1 MPLASTTEAV
11 ELRLRPTARIFF
23 PPISTSPA
31 SKLPIPGS
39 KLNTIPPLNKI
50 RWSGSRSARSA
61 GRVSPC
67 PSQPRPYR
75 RAIELRRRPPAPP
88 QPRSDLAAKALP
100 NYGSSAFSGCGQVI
114 DHCRL
119 LPYPSYLDCKT
130 CETIAGWLSPQLR
143 RGGTPY
149 DLAESSMLLYVK
161 EVLPML
167 KSCIWV
173 CDGTRDG
180 LSAGGSGIRTA
191 GPPPVKGLAYIEA
204 KLIDLRPLLLREDQA
219 TPS

>member
-1 MPLASTTEAV
+1 FGGRGRVPRA
-11 ELRLRPTARIFF
+11 
-23 PPISTSPA
+23 
-31 SKLPIPGS
+31 
-39 KLNTIPPLNKI
+39 
-50 RWSGSRSARSA
+50 SA

-67 PSQPRPYR
+67 PWQPRPYR
-75 RAIELRRRPPAPP
+75 RAIELRRRPPAPR

-114 DHCRL
+114 DHSRL
-119 LPYPSYLDCKT
+119 LPYPSYLDCKA

-161 EVLPML
+161 EVLPVL

-173 CDGTRDG
+173 CGGTRDG
-180 LSAGGSGIRTA
+180 LSAGGKRIRPL
-191 GPPPVKGLAYIEA
+191 GPPSRAMCVFKTVLTDPRLFPRARVRI
-204 KLIDLRPLLLREDQA
+204 PL
-219 TPS
+219 